1 MYEIKKLQNGNEE
14 INDVSKDRSM
24 INLQS
29 LAVWEFKYLNQELIQ
44 KHSDNDRLRESYV
57 NILANTQKIDEL
69 KSFQQRLSRM
79 GTFRQNADFEEDEEE
94 GPYKKQLT
102 NFRKQ
107 VSSQDPSRATLGQE
121 FDD

>member
-14 INDVSKDRSM
+14 INDVSKDKSM

>member
-1 MYEIKKLQNGNEE
+1 M
-14 INDVSKDRSM
+14 
-24 INLQS
+24 
-29 LAVWEFKYLNQELIQ
+29 
-44 KHSDNDRLRESYV
+44 RESYV

>member
-1 MYEIKKLQNGNEE
+1 
-14 INDVSKDRSM
+14 
-24 INLQS
+24 
-29 LAVWEFKYLNQELIQ
+29 
-44 KHSDNDRLRESYV
+44 
-57 NILANTQKIDEL
+57 
-69 KSFQQRLSRM
+69 M

>member
-14 INDVSKDRSM
+14 INDVSKDKSM

-107 VSSQDPSRATLGQE
+107 VSSQDPSRASLGQE